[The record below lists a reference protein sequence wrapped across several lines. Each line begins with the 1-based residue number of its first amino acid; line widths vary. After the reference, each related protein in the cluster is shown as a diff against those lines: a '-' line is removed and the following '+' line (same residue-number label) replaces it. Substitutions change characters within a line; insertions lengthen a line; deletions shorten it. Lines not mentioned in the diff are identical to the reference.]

1 MVRSGVER
9 KILINIQEELTD
21 GTRLFGWKSEPPLTP
36 VAPDYAHYITE
47 KRIFS
52 SEECESWNEY
62 LLEQENVL
70 LDKFRTSIGDGLT
83 GLGTTS
89 ITSRYRDF
97 NILKFDF
104 HGVPKLKK
112 AICDGIATLLRVS
125 DNGDWEETLYANSL
139 FNVLRQGEGMNIHSH
154 GYNKNSFYGF
164 HVTINAT
171 EPSFTSY
178 YHPIKFQQGAFYVPN
193 KIGYLTLFPNY
204 IPHEVSPNKYETP
217 RISIAGDI
225 FSSTWVRE
233 GTEIGAYNKNL
244 VKLGNIG

>member
-1 MVRSGVER
+1 M
-9 KILINIQEELTD
+9 INIDEELPD

-36 VAPDYAHYITE
+36 VAPSYTYHFAE
-47 KRIFS
+47 KKIFL

-70 LDKFRTSIGDGLT
+70 LDKFRTSIGGDGLT

-89 ITSRYRDF
+89 ITSRFRDF
-97 NILKFDF
+97 NLLKFDF
-104 HGVPKLKK
+104 HLVPKLKK

-125 DNGDWEETLYANSL
+125 DNGDWQETLYANSW

-154 GYNKNSFYGF
+154 GCNKNSFYGF

-178 YHPIKFQQGAFYVPN
+178 YHPIKFQEEAFHAPN
-193 KIGYLTLFPNY
+193 KKGTLTLFPNY
-204 IPHEVSPNKYETP
+204 VPHEVSPNKHESP
-217 RISIAGDI
+217 RITIAGDI
-225 FSSTWVRE
+225 FPSTWINE
-233 GTEIGAYNKNL
+233 TDPGAHNKNL
-244 VKLGNIG
+244 VELGKIG